1 MATFWTLLVTFLSST
16 ASKYLFIFILILT
29 AAFAFYLSIQ
39 KRIALE
45 RAEATYQYNL
55 NQLQQAIKDKDKHID
70 TLNKINEDKERIV
83 SDLIQKKDELE
94 TRLKQ
99 VEDEVNVEVGKGN
112 DRESSSILKNVFK
125 KLGNQQ

>member
-1 MATFWTLLVTFLSST
+1 MATFWTLLVTFLSSA
-16 ASKYLFIFILILT
+16 ASRYLFIFILIL
-29 AAFAFYLSIQ
+29 AAAGAFYLSIQ

-55 NQLQQAIKDKDKHID
+55 NQLQQAIKDKDKFID
-70 TLNKINEDKERIV
+70 TLSKINEDKERIV

-94 TRLKQ
+94 KRLKQ
-99 VEDEVNVEVGKGN
+99 VEDEVNIEIGKGN

>member
-1 MATFWTLLVTFLSST
+1 MEFNMATFWTLLVTFLSST
-16 ASKYLFIFILILT
+16 ASRYLFIFILIL
-29 AAFAFYLSIQ
+29 AAAGAFYLSIQ

-55 NQLQQAIKDKDKHID
+55 NQLQQAIKDKEKHIE

-94 TRLKQ
+94 KRLKQ
-99 VEDEVNVEVGKGN
+99 VEDEVNIEIGKGN
-112 DRESSSILKNVFK
+112 DREDRKSTRLNSSH
-125 KLGNQQ
+125 

>member
-1 MATFWTLLVTFLSST
+1 MLFRSTFLSST
-16 ASKYLFIFILILT
+16 ASRYLFIFILIL
-29 AAFAFYLSIQ
+29 AAAYGFHLSNQ
-39 KRIALE
+39 RRIALE
-45 RAEATYQYNL
+45 KEQAVYQYNL
-55 NQLQQAIKDKDKHID
+55 NQLQQAIKDKEKHIE

-94 TRLKQ
+94 ARLKQ

-125 KLGNQQ
+125 RLGNQQ

>member
-16 ASKYLFIFILILT
+16 ASRYLFIFILIL
-29 AAFAFYLSIQ
+29 AAAGAFYLSIQ

-55 NQLQQAIKDKDKHID
+55 NQLQQAIKDKDKHIE